1 MFYLHTF
8 IFNHDQQLNCGTIE
22 HAYGGDL
29 ATPLESEIL
38 RGHAQVQKDKENFV
52 VLCLRPQLNVASG
65 NFTS

>member
-1 MFYLHTF
+1 MISRVHSIYSNFG
-8 IFNHDQQLNCGTIE
+8 IRSIE
-22 HAYGGDL
+22 HAYGSDL

>member
-1 MFYLHTF
+1 MISRAHSIYSNFG
-8 IFNHDQQLNCGTIE
+8 IQSIE

-52 VLCLRPQLNVASG
+52 VLCLRPQLNVA
-65 NFTS
+65 